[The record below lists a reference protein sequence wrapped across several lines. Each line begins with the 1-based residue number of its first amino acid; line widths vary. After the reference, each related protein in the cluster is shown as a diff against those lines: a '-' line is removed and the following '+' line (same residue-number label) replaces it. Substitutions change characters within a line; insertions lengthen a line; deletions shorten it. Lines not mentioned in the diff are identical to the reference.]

1 MRKLILIAVIAT
13 MSSSTCHANLSLA
26 SNEPPQESIEQPGI
40 QALKARAGAKA
51 EAPMTTV
58 KSPDVSRPKQR
69 HQSGQAF
76 VIRRSY
82 GHCL

>member
-13 MSSSTCHANLSLA
+13 MSSSACYANLSLA
-26 SNEPPQESIEQPGI
+26 SNEPPQGSIEQPSV
-40 QALKARAGAKA
+40 QALDARAEVKA
-51 EAPMTTV
+51 EAPATTV
-58 KSPDVSRPKQR
+58 KSAHVSRPKHR
-69 HQSGQAF
+69 YQSERAF